1 MRNIL
6 LLSALLFGTA
16 DAASQ
21 PSKQT
26 FNLRIL
32 ETSDLHT
39 SALGYDYYQDKPT
52 GEFGLAYTATLIE
65 QARKE
70 KRNALLF
77 DNGDLIQGNPLGD
90 YVAKIEPLKEGEL
103 HPMHAAMKPLRYNA
117 ATLGNHEFNY
127 GLPFLQR
134 VLKNAPMPIV
144 SANVYRDNGKGE
156 PSQRAFKPYTIQ
168 RHIVFDEKGIPAAI
182 RVGIIGLVT
191 PQITDWDKAALQ
203 GKIVTTDAYKEAQK
217 LVPEMKEKGA
227 DIIIVLAHGG
237 LNREITERQ
246 ENFAASMT
254 TIPGVDVVL
263 SGHSHQ
269 EFPGNN
275 YKTLPNVDIAKGTMN
290 GKPVTM
296 PGFWGNHLGVTDL
309 SLSFDRDNGKW
320 QILDTQ
326 ASVRPIWDKTN
337 KKSLVEADP
346 RIIEAVKERHEGT
359 LQYIRSKVADLSA
372 PITSYWAL
380 IQDDPS
386 IQLVAAAQADYVKK
400 ALADTQYKDL
410 PVLSAA
416 APFKAGGRAGASYY
430 TDIPAGTLAI
440 KNVADLYVYP
450 NTVQAVL
457 LKGNEVQ
464 EWLER
469 SAGIFKQIDPN
480 KTDPQALIDESFPTY
495 NYDVIDGIAYDID
508 ITQPSKYDSKGNII
522 NTTANRIKNLRYQG
536 KPIDPNAQFVVATN
550 NYRASGGGAFPNLN
564 GQNIILQ
571 APDETRQALLSYFQ
585 SQGTVNPT
593 ADNNWKLVPIRG
605 VTLSIASSPNAQKIL
620 PNNVSYVKTREDGF
634 AEYELKW

>member
-1 MRNIL
+1 
-6 LLSALLFGTA
+6 
-16 DAASQ
+16 
-21 PSKQT
+21 
-26 FNLRIL
+26 
-32 ETSDLHT
+32 
-39 SALGYDYYQDKPT
+39 
-52 GEFGLAYTATLIE
+52 
-65 QARKE
+65 
-70 KRNALLF
+70 
-77 DNGDLIQGNPLGD
+77 
-90 YVAKIEPLKEGEL
+90 
-103 HPMHAAMKPLRYNA
+103 
-117 ATLGNHEFNY
+117 
-127 GLPFLQR
+127 
-134 VLKNAPMPIV
+134 
-144 SANVYRDNGKGE
+144 
-156 PSQRAFKPYTIQ
+156 
-168 RHIVFDEKGIPAAI
+168 
-182 RVGIIGLVT
+182 
-191 PQITDWDKAALQ
+191 
-203 GKIVTTDAYKEAQK
+203 
-217 LVPEMKEKGA
+217 MKEKGA

-246 ENFAASMT
+246 ENFAASIT

-269 EFPGNN
+269 EFPGNT
-275 YKTLPNVDIAKGTMN
+275 YKSLPNVDITKGTIN

-309 SLSFDRDNGKW
+309 NLSFDRDNGKW

-326 ASVRPIWDKTN
+326 ASVRPIWDKAN
-337 KKSLVEADP
+337 KKRLVEADP

-359 LQYIRSKVADLSA
+359 LKYIRSKVADLSA

-386 IQLVAAAQADYVKK
+386 IQLVATAQADYVRK
-400 ALADTQYKDL
+400 ALADNHYKDL
-410 PVLSAA
+410 PILSAA

-495 NYDVIDGIAYDID
+495 NYDVIDGVTYDID
-508 ITQPSKYDSKGNII
+508 ITQPSKYDSKGNVI
-522 NTTANRIKNLRYQG
+522 NATANRIKNLRYQG
-536 KPIDPNAQFVVATN
+536 KPIDPNAQFIIATN

-571 APDETRQALLSYFQ
+571 APDETRQALLFYFQ

-605 VTLSIASSPNAQKIL
+605 VTLSITSSPNAQKIL